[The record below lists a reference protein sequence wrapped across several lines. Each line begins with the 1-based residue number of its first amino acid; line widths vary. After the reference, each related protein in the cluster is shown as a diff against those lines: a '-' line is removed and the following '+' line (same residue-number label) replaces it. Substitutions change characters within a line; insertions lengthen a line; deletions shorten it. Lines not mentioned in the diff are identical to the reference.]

1 MGLNNAHRDSC
12 ENSPN
17 KSAYKLLLAVE
28 KQTRRDAVAPKER
41 KRMFT
46 LTPISDEDRPWH
58 CGTKGGTHSVQRRST
73 EVPPNPSTART
84 VRRIVSRRLDRRSL
98 PCRSTG
104 RRLGR
109 RHPRIS
115 RWMLRPEVNQ
125 RNQLLANS
133 QNPTNNPPWREI
145 DEQRQTIQHSDD
157 GS

>member
-41 KRMFT
+41 KRMLT

-58 CGTKGGTHSVQRRST
+58 CGTKGG
-73 EVPPNPSTART
+73 
-84 VRRIVSRRLDRRSL
+84 
-98 PCRSTG
+98 
-104 RRLGR
+104 